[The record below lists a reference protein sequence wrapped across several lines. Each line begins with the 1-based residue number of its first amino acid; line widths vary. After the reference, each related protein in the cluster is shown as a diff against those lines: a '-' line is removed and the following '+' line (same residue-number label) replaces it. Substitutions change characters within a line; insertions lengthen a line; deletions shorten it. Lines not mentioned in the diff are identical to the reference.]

1 MTTSRSGRRRAGA
14 NTSRPPR
21 APWRSALRTSG
32 SRWPHEPV
40 LLDEVVAALQ
50 PASGGRFVDGTVGGG
65 GHAARILERTT
76 PNGRLLGMDVDSRAL
91 EVARERLA
99 PFGERAVLVQA
110 NFASCDDVAGQ
121 RGFLG
126 CDGVLFDLG
135 LSSIQLADDSRGF
148 SFRSEGPLDMRAD
161 PGLEL
166 TAADLVNGTNE
177 RELARIFA
185 EYGEEPEARRIAA
198 AVSRRPTTRPF
209 ETAADLGRFVAGVKQ
224 KRPRSVDPSTRVFQA
239 LRIAVNHEFENLEQ

>member
-40 LLDEVVAALQ
+40 LLDEVVAALE

-76 PNGRLLGMDVDSRAL
+76 PNGRLLGMDVDSPAL

-99 PFGERAVLVQA
+99 PLR
-110 NFASCDDVAGQ
+110 
-121 RGFLG
+121 
-126 CDGVLFDLG
+126 
-135 LSSIQLADDSRGF
+135 
-148 SFRSEGPLDMRAD
+148 EGPALGH
-161 PGLEL
+161 P
-166 TAADLVNGTNE
+166 N
-177 RELARIFA
+177 LAT
-185 EYGEEPEARRIAA
+185 
-198 AVSRRPTTRPF
+198 S
-209 ETAADLGRFVAGVKQ
+209 D
-224 KRPRSVDPSTRVFQA
+224 
-239 LRIAVNHEFENLEQ
+239 

>member
-14 NTSRPPR
+14 NTSRTPR

-91 EVARERLA
+91 EVARERL
-99 PFGERAVLVQA
+99 PPLGERAGLRQA
-110 NFASCDDVAGQ
+110 HLAPFDDVA
-121 RGFLG
+121 RPHW
-126 CDGVLFDLG
+126 LFRFG
-135 LSSIQLADDSRGF
+135 
-148 SFRSEGPLDMRAD
+148 
-161 PGLEL
+161 
-166 TAADLVNGTNE
+166 
-177 RELARIFA
+177 
-185 EYGEEPEARRIAA
+185 
-198 AVSRRPTTRPF
+198 RRPLRLRLFSRPP
-209 ETAADLGRFVAGVKQ
+209 A
-224 KRPRSVDPSTRVFQA
+224 
-239 LRIAVNHEFENLEQ
+239 